1 MLRIISKA
9 FFLVLFISVNGFA
22 QTIVEPVALKWDPQP
37 REYAITEDQSLSYF
51 YFEGAAYDEANPH
64 FPIYS
69 KKIELRTYGDL
80 TPVLINAQ
88 YEPITVPDG
97 IDFSNIGDL
106 KLNSS
111 VSFQRR
117 QPMGVVYFNPIRK
130 NPLNGQYERLVSAD
144 LQINII
150 PKTSP
155 YSGGASTS
163 RNNVTTSKFADG
175 QIYKIAI
182 NNTGIYKIDYNFL
195 KDLGVDVDNIDPR
208 NIQLLGNGGNVLPE
222 LMTVAIPDD
231 IMENAIF
238 VSGQADGSFDASDY
252 ILFYGVGT
260 KNWSFNSSTS
270 CGTFGHSV
278 NPYTDNSYYFIKI
291 GSTAG
296 KRLTTNTSLT
306 NTNYSTT
313 TYDALAHHELDD
325 VNLMEQEFALPPS
338 GRLWYGE
345 SFQTQNNRSRT
356 FNFAF
361 RNRVES
367 EPITVFSNLAVR
379 AFSTGLVTVRANNV
393 TVGQP
398 LVSPFTT
405 QQIYTDYAKN
415 LTIPCTQLTVPN
427 QNIDIR
433 IDFDH
438 TSTAAD
444 MWLNYISLRAR
455 CQLSFTGGQM
465 DFRDIESAGQGSA
478 SYQLANASNVTIW
491 DITDPYNVK
500 RQEYNKNGSNIN
512 FGADATNLHQFVAF
526 DNSNFYT
533 PTRLGA
539 VANQNLHG
547 ITSPPDAIFVYHG
560 GSVDA
565 FNLQAQA
572 ERLAAHRRSHS
583 NLTVDVID
591 VQDIYNEFSSGN
603 PDITAIRN
611 FCKLLYERET
621 PSNKFTHLLLFGIG
635 TFDYKHIGNTRNAS
649 NNPNLI
655 PVYETL
661 ESLHPINT
669 YTSDDY
675 FALLDTLERM
685 SAYGL
690 LDIAVGRLPAANKS
704 EAEIFVDKIIK
715 YDTDPSFM
723 RDWKNRLCFM
733 ADDGDNNLHLNDA
746 EAVINSALQSDNT
759 FNVEKIYLDAYNSV
773 STSGGTR
780 YPDAKNALL
789 DVLFK
794 GSFVVNYLG
803 HGGDDG
809 WTQERVF
816 TSPDVKALTNGNKLP
831 LFITATCSFGP
842 HDDPTS
848 VSAGELLLLNPFGGA
863 ISVFTTLR
871 VVIASHNKQL
881 VDHTFQVI
889 FKEKADGT
897 MPTTGEVMQFAK
909 NNAGISPPTNSRK
922 YALLGDPT
930 MSLAYPTYNV
940 RTDSINGDVVGTIDT
955 ISALQKVTIQ
965 GSIVDDN
972 NVLKDDFDGVI
983 YPTVYDKEDRLFT
996 LGNSSSS
1003 YPSAF
1008 LIRKKI
1014 IFKGKASVSGGKF
1027 TFSFVVPKDI
1037 NYSIGQGKISYYA
1050 ENTKDLD
1057 AKGAYYNL
1065 AVGGSYNSAEIDNQG
1080 PEVQVYMNTEE
1091 FVRGGIT
1098 DDKPNL
1104 LVKLFDDNGI
1114 NTVGN
1119 SIGHDLTGTLTT
1131 LEGVEEEYILNDF
1144 YESTQDDYRSGT
1156 VIYPLKSLQPGL
1168 HTIKVKAWDVYNN
1181 PGEGDTEFV
1190 VAESADLA
1198 LKHVL
1203 NYPNPF
1209 TTSTNFQFEHNY
1221 PYQSLDVQ
1229 VQIYTVSGRLVKTIN
1244 HNINAEANN
1253 GYRVTDIHWDGLD
1266 DYGDRLGKGVYIYKV
1281 FVQAENTTDQAK
1293 QNSEFQKLV
1302 ILK

>member
-9 FFLVLFISVNGFA
+9 FFLILFCSVSGFA
-22 QTIVEPVALKWDPQP
+22 QTIVEPVTIKWDEQP
-37 REYAITEDQSLSYF
+37 REYAITEDQTLSYF
-51 YFEGAAYDEANPH
+51 YFDGASYDEANPH

-69 KKIELRTYGDL
+69 KKIELSTYGDL
-80 TPVLINAQ
+80 NPVLVNAQ
-88 YEPITVPDG
+88 YEPINAPSN
-97 IDFSNIGDL
+97 IDFSSIEDIQ
-106 KLNSS
+106 LNSS

-130 NPLNGQYERLVSAD
+130 NPLNGQYERLTSAD
-144 LQINII
+144 LRINIT

-155 YSGGASTS
+155 YAGGLSSS

-175 QIYKIAI
+175 QIYKISI
-182 NNTGIYKIDYNFL
+182 SQTGVYKIDYNFL
-195 KDLGVDVDNIDPR
+195 KDLGVNVDNIDPR
-208 NIQLLGNGGNVLPE
+208 NIQILGNGGDILPE
-222 LMTVAIPDD
+222 LMNVAIPDD

-238 VSGQADGSFDASDY
+238 VSGQADGSFDANDY
-252 ILFYGVGT
+252 ILFYGIGT
-260 KNWSFNSSTS
+260 KNWSFNNNAV
-270 CGTFGHSV
+270 CGPFTHRI
-278 NPYTDNSYYFIKI
+278 NPYTDDSHYFIKI
-291 GSTAG
+291 GSQPG
-296 KRLTTNTSLT
+296 KRLTSNQSLAS
-306 NTNYSTT
+306 TNYTT
-313 TYDALAHHELDD
+313 TSYDALAHHEVDD

-356 FNFAF
+356 FNFPF
-361 RNRVES
+361 RNRIEG
-367 EPITVFSNLAVR
+367 EPITIKSNLAVR
-379 AFSTGLVTVRANNV
+379 AFSTGVVTMRANNNI
-393 TVGQP
+393 VGQP
-398 LVSPFTT
+398 IASPFTT
-405 QQIYTDYAKN
+405 QQIYTDYAKS
-415 LTIPCTQLTVPN
+415 LTIPCNSITVNN
-427 QNIDIR
+427 QDIDIR

-438 TSTAAD
+438 PSTAAD
-444 MWLNYISLRAR
+444 MWLNYISLQAR
-455 CQLSFTGGQM
+455 CQLQFTGGQM
-465 DFRDIESAGQGSA
+465 DFRDVQSVGQGSA
-478 SYQLANASNVTIW
+478 TYQLSGASNVTIW
-491 DITDPYNVK
+491 DITDPYDV
-500 RQEYNKNGSNIN
+500 RIQEYNANGGNIN
-512 FGADATNLHQFVAF
+512 FGANATDLHQFVAF

-533 PTRLGA
+533 PTARGS

-547 ITSPPDAIFVYHG
+547 ITTPPDAIFVYYG
-560 GSVDA
+560 GTGDQ
-565 FNLQAQA
+565 FDLQEQT

-583 NLTVDVID
+583 NMTVDVIN

-621 PSNKFTHLLLFGIG
+621 ASNKFTHLLLFGIG
-635 TFDYKHIGNTRNAS
+635 TFDYKNIGDTRDPS

-655 PVYETL
+655 PVYETI

-685 SAYGL
+685 SNYGL
-690 LDIAVGRLPAANKS
+690 LDIAVGRLPAANKD
-704 EAEIFVDKIIK
+704 EAKIFVDKIIK
-715 YDTDPSFM
+715 YDTDPAFM

-746 EAVINSALQSDNT
+746 ESVIGSALQNDNT
-759 FNVEKIYLDAYNSV
+759 FNIEKVYLDAFRSV
-773 STSGGTR
+773 STSGGNR

-789 DVLFK
+789 DVIFK

-816 TSPDVKALTNGNKLP
+816 TSPDVEGLTNGQKLP

-881 VDHTFQVI
+881 VDHTFRVI
-889 FKEKADGT
+889 FKEKADGS

-940 RTDSINGDVVGTIDT
+940 RTDSINGEVVGTTDT
-955 ISALQKVTIQ
+955 ISALEKVTIS

-972 NVLKDDFDGVI
+972 NIVNQNFSGVI
-983 YPTVYDKEDRLFT
+983 YPTVYDKEDRLYT
-996 LGNSSSS
+996 LGNASSS
-1003 YPSAF
+1003 YPTAF
-1008 LIRKKI
+1008 LVRKKI
-1014 IFKGKASVSGGKF
+1014 IFKGKASVKNGKF
-1027 TFSFVVPKDI
+1027 SFTFVVPKDI
-1037 NYSIGQGKISYYA
+1037 NYSIGLGKISYYA
-1050 ENTKDLD
+1050 ENTQTLD
-1057 AKGAYYNL
+1057 AKGAYFDLN
-1065 AVGGSYNSAEIDNQG
+1065 VGGSYNNAVVDNQG
-1080 PEVQVYMNTEE
+1080 PDVKVYMNTED

-1098 DDKPNL
+1098 DNNPNL
-1104 LVKLFDDNGI
+1104 LVELYDENGI

-1119 SIGHDLTGTLTT
+1119 SIGHDLTGKLTT
-1131 LEGVEEEYILNDF
+1131 PEGQEEEYILNDF
-1144 YESTQDDYRSGT
+1144 YESTQDDYTSGT
-1156 VIYPLKSLQPGL
+1156 VIYPLKNLQPGL

-1244 HNINAEANN
+1244 HNVNAEGNT

-1266 DYGDRLGKGVYIYKV
+1266 DYGDRLGKGVYIYKI
-1281 FVQAENTTDQAK
+1281 FVQAEDTTDQAK